1 MNFANVDSLELQG
14 IVHNSWSCVQPVF
27 SGLPNLQPEHISL
40 MSHAAYWREVP
51 CWVIAPCAELFVQRS
66 DERNGHLCGT
76 TADDTTGDVSDHDRA
91 GQMAKGGLAVEDP
104 PFKMVGGGWH

>member
-1 MNFANVDSLELQG
+1 M
-14 IVHNSWSCVQPVF
+14 
-27 SGLPNLQPEHISL
+27 
-40 MSHAAYWREVP
+40 
-51 CWVIAPCAELFVQRS
+51 QRS